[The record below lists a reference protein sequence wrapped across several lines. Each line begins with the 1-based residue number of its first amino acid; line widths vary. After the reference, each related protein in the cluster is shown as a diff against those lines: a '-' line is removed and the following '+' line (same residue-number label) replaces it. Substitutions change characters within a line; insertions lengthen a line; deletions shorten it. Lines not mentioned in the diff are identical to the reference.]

1 MQTCNLLCLTFFT
14 EHNVFEVHPC
24 CDINQYFIPFLWLD
38 NSLLHYL
45 LIHSSVEGNSD
56 CSLIFL
62 LLGMML
68 LWRFVSRFL
77 CEHMFS
83 FVLSAYLGVKLL
95 GLIVTLSLA
104 FWKTAKLISKVAAPF
119 YIPTSSVWRYRFP
132 HSFANTKLYIYLA
145 ALGLSYSRQVLV
157 PWPVSNL
164 VPLHWECR
172 VLATGPPGK
181 ALAKTLCY
189 LSFWLQSMWNGISL
203 WILILISLMTN
214 NVDHLFFSLFF
225 KWWKYTLDL
234 ENKVK
239 TTVPLHI
246 TTIF

>member
-24 CDINQYFIPFLWLD
+24 CDINQYFIPFFWLD

-45 LIHSSVEGNSD
+45 LVHSSVEGNSD

-62 LLGMML
+62 LLGMTL

-132 HSFANTKLYIYLA
+132 HSFANTKLYVYLA

-157 PWPVSNL
+157 PWPVIKPSPPAL
-164 VPLHWECR
+164 GVQSLSHWTTREVPCQNF
-172 VLATGPPGK
+172 VLSVF
-181 ALAKTLCY
+181 L
-189 LSFWLQSMWNGISL
+189 
-203 WILILISLMTN
+203 
-214 NVDHLFFSLFF
+214 
-225 KWWKYTLDL
+225 
-234 ENKVK
+234 
-239 TTVPLHI
+239 TTVDVKWNLIVDFDSH
-246 TTIF
+246 FSND